1 MQPSIRS
8 GYSSCDFSRATSG
21 RVSPSELPDSP
32 CQSPPT
38 LVRKP
43 KAPSK
48 AISAEPRPAP
58 VLTEPA
64 LAPTIRADPS
74 RASLK
79 ACTSNTADFSG
90 VVPPTNLAHVGEVDS
105 EPEVEEVARVQDY
118 EVEGT
123 PAVISEAESDVTSSE
138 DETKVWYTLFTK
150 LSTPNLKSPFQNS
163 EKC

>member
-48 AISAEPRPAP
+48 AISAETRRAEP
-58 VLTEPA
+58 EPA

-105 EPEVEEVARVQDY
+105 EPEVEDVARVQDY

-138 DETKVWYTLFTK
+138 DETKVW
-150 LSTPNLKSPFQNS
+150 
-163 EKC
+163 

>member
-48 AISAEPRPAP
+48 AISADPRPAP

-105 EPEVEEVARVQDY
+105 EPEVEDVARVQDY

-123 PAVISEAESDVTSSE
+123 PAVISEAESDLTSSE
-138 DETKVWYTLFTK
+138 DETKVWYTFFL
-150 LSTPNLKSPFQNS
+150 LSKVPHI
-163 EKC
+163 